1 MNLFL
6 NSEHVHCIIHT
17 KKYKEE
23 IYALHEYTFQLL

>member
-6 NSEHVHCIIHT
+6 NSEHANCIIHEIQ
-17 KKYKEE
+17 EE